1 MDRSTS
7 FRQIDELPSGALRV
21 RVYAGIDPVSKRRLD
36 LTEAVPA
43 GPRQAKLADQART
56 RLLNQ
61 VDEKRNPKTSASVD
75 QLIAKYF
82 EVIDV
87 DTQTLRGYKSKYE
100 NHIKPLLG
108 SQQLT
113 RLDIE
118 MLDSFYSMLRT
129 CRTHSRGRKFIEHR
143 TDRPHQCD
151 EHEDDRCLRNNPQN
165 CGRCRRMCKPHK
177 CRGLSASTIRQ
188 MHWILS
194 GALDRAVVWKWISV
208 NPAEQADKPG
218 LPIPNPQPPTQD
230 EIAKLILAAW
240 DEDPDW
246 GSFLWL
252 KTTTGN
258 RRGEMCALRWTD
270 RERQPG
276 EPSILRVARALYYDD
291 DGKLAEKD
299 TKTHQQRGLVLDPE
313 TDTVLDEAEA
323 RAREP
328 ADVVSMDFNSA
339 GYMFSAVPD
348 GSRPQDLTLVSK
360 RYARLAKRLGIDTSI
375 KNMRHYNAT
384 ELIYANH
391 RLGTVA
397 ARLGHGGGGTT
408 TLKVYTARVSEA
420 DQRAAGPITGRKPP
434 RPTLSGAVEPLKAP
448 TLPSTTDDDVQPYQR
463 IAADLRGA
471 IDSGI
476 LSPGDRLPPEAKL
489 AARYGV
495 AASTAHRAMAVLVAA
510 GLVEPA
516 RGKRPTLVLGPLA
529 KETEGLGDV
538 VELRPQD

>member
-1 MDRSTS
+1 
-7 FRQIDELPSGALRV
+7 V

-36 LTEAVPA
+36 LTEVIPP
-43 GPRQAKLADQART
+43 GPKQARLAEQART

-61 VDEKRNPKTSASVD
+61 VDEKRNPKTSATVD

-87 DTQTLRGYKSKYE
+87 DTQTMRGYKSKYE
-100 NHIKPLLG
+100 IHIKPLLG
-108 SQQLT
+108 SHQLT

-118 MLDSFYSMLRT
+118 TLDSFYSLLRT
-129 CRTHSRGRKFIEHR
+129 CRAHCRGRKYIEHR

-151 EHEDDRCLRNNPQN
+151 EHEGDRCPRNNPQG

-177 CRGLSASTIRQ
+177 CEGLSASTIRQ
-188 MHWILS
+188 IHWILS

-218 LPIPNPQPPTQD
+218 LPIPNPQPPTPD
-230 EIAKLILAAW
+230 EIARLILAAW
-240 DEDPDW
+240 DEDADW

-252 KTTTGN
+252 KATTGN

-270 RERQPG
+270 RERRPG
-276 EPSILRVARALYYDD
+276 EPSVLRVARALYYDD

-313 TDTVLDEAEA
+313 TDTVLDELEA
-323 RAREP
+323 RTRQRTEAVGEG
-328 ADVVSMDFNSA
+328 FNPA
-339 GYMFSAVPD
+339 GYMFSPVPD
-348 GSRPQDLTLVSK
+348 GTRPQDLTLVSK
-360 RYARLAKRLGIDTSI
+360 RYARLAKRLGINTSI

-408 TLKVYTARVSEA
+408 TLRVYTARVSEA
-420 DQRAAGPITGRKPP
+420 DQRASGPITGRMPP
-434 RPTLSGAVEPLKAP
+434 RPTTSGAARPAKSATAP
-448 TLPSTTDDDVQPYQR
+448 RTTDVDLQPYQQ
-463 IAADLRGA
+463 IAADIRGA

-476 LSPGDRLPPEAKL
+476 LMPGDPLPTEKAL
-489 AARYGV
+489 ATRYDV
-495 AASTAHRAMAVLVAA
+495 AASTAHRAVALLAAA
-510 GLVEPA
+510 GIVKTS
-516 RGKRPTLVLGPLA
+516 RGVRATVVGHQTAGDDRPGATVSNLM
-529 KETEGLGDV
+529 
-538 VELRPQD
+538 